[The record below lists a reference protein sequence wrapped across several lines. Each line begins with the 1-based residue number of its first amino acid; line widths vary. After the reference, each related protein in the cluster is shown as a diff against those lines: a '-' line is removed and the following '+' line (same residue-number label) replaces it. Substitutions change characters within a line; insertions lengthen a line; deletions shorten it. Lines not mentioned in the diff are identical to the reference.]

1 MERKTNKLQWMRG
14 ILSWKRLK
22 LIQVTTVNNRLTKFT
37 TLTLPNSIIKAL
49 LTVLSVKILLKKALM
64 SQMSLQTTIPN
75 PITF

>member
-75 PITF
+75 PNTF